1 LRARR
6 AAGKIARP
14 QQPSDQMT
22 KRYFEDFR
30 VGEVVELGSRGISE
44 REIIAFAREFDPQP
58 FHVDAV
64 RARDSAFGG
73 LVASGWHTIAL
84 YMRLLVDGFIVTV
97 ANSMGSP
104 GVDKIEWLK
113 PVRPGDT
120 LCGRL
125 TILEMIP
132 SKSRPDRGTVRTL
145 GEMINQHGEVVM
157 TTRGVGFFGRR
168 PTSAAKA

>member
-1 LRARR
+1 M
-6 AAGKIARP
+6 AGR
-14 QQPSDQMT
+14 SGEETGMT

-30 VGEVVELGSRGISE
+30 VGEVVELGSRAISE
-44 REIIAFAREFDPQP
+44 AEIIRFATEFDPQP
-58 FHVDAV
+58 FHVDPV

-84 YMRLLVDGFIVTV
+84 YMRLLVDGFVVTV

-120 LCGRL
+120 LAGRL

-132 SKSRPDRGTVRTL
+132 SKSRSDRGTIKTL

-168 PTSAAKA
+168 PLRAVEA